1 MYKVK
6 ELTQS
11 ELAEL
16 REDMQ
21 QASKSMRAEICSRR
35 KIKDRNKIPLKTCVK
50 ILAKCNLPYH

>member
-50 ILAKCNLPYH
+50 NIG

>member
-21 QASKSMRAEICSRR
+21 QASKFMRAEIYFRR
-35 KIKDRNKIPLKTCVK
+35 NVKDRNKMPLKTCVK
-50 ILAKCNLPYH
+50 KYGLNVT